1 MYGHGDRL
9 GDALLKLP
17 ALASLRDAFP
27 DHRLT
32 WLAGVRESIYRTAL
46 APLVR
51 GLVDEIHDGVQLG
64 ASWSEFLRVC
74 PLSGRYF
81 DIIIDTQT
89 ALRSSLLLRRVPHR
103 TFISAAAGFRL
114 SDLRLGLRDYR
125 RLSVQERVLELI
137 RLAGGHAPN
146 PGRALP
152 LPAEY
157 RAAAAHLL
165 PFGPAYVGIA
175 PGAGARRKC
184 WPLDRYLEFARAQ
197 IAAGRIAVF
206 FLGPEERDWIAPI
219 RTALREALF
228 PEQDDSARNLRGPL
242 LAIALAERLKIA
254 VSNDSGT
261 GHIFATAGI
270 PLVLLFGPSNPGK
283 FFVPRA
289 DRILVQA
296 ADYGGRDMARIPVSA
311 VLAAVETLLR
321 HTADGRT

>member
-1 MYGHGDRL
+1 M
-9 GDALLKLP
+9 
-17 ALASLRDAFP
+17 
-27 DHRLT
+27 
-32 WLAGVRESIYRTAL
+32 RESIYRTAL

-64 ASWSEFLRVC
+64 ASWSEFLRAC
-74 PLSGRYF
+74 PLAGRYF

-89 ALRSSLLLRRVPHR
+89 VIRSSLLLRRIPHR
-103 TFISAAAGFRL
+103 VFISAAAGFWL
-114 SDLRLGLRDYR
+114 SDLRPARRDYR
-125 RLSVQERVLELI
+125 RLTVQERALELI
-137 RLAGGHAPN
+137 RLASGHAPD
-146 PGRALP
+146 PGRVLP

-157 RAAAAHLL
+157 RAAAAQLL
-165 PFGPAYVGIA
+165 PSGPTYIGIA

-197 IAAGRIAVF
+197 IAAGRRAVF

-228 PEQDDSARNLRGPL
+228 PEQDNSARYPRGPL
-242 LAIALAERLKIA
+242 LAIALAERLQIA

-261 GHIFATAGI
+261 GHILATAGI

-296 ADYGGRDMARIPVSA
+296 ADYGGRDMTRIPVSA
-311 VLAAVETLLR
+311 VLAAAETLLR
-321 HTADGRT
+321 RAAPGQA